1 MFLERKLNS
10 YLFPD
15 FLIITRRRY
24 MLDFIKGSNLGLVLL
39 LFCFLVSACGPSPE
53 ERAPT
58 PPADLIHLIPS
69 DFTAASYFDMKYLRE
84 NSDLNLPD
92 HTGQN
97 FCAALASPENV
108 DEVLG
113 LVLPSTISADSGIQI
128 TAVTICRGNFDE
140 ETIMEQD
147 DYPVTSTQK
156 YKGFELSIFD
166 LGSDLQ
172 MTSTFLDET
181 TWVLS
186 MKDAGVKAV
195 IDYANSLATP
205 PFADLG
211 AALTDAFIF
220 TMMKCE
226 YEACTAHVHISLTK
240 GSEGPISMIQ
250 LYQFENAERAADAL
264 PEIRAR
270 QEEGILTFYGSGT
283 NPVPIIGDS
292 TTQEGRFIKIEGTIP
307 VEDLPRM
314 FE

>member
-1 MFLERKLNS
+1 MAKRL
-10 YLFPD
+10 
-15 FLIITRRRY
+15 
-24 MLDFIKGSNLGLVLL
+24 
-39 LFCFLVSACGPSPE
+39 
-53 ERAPT
+53 T
-58 PPADLIHLIPS
+58 PPPH
-69 DFTAASYFDMKYLRE
+69 
-84 NSDLNLPD
+84 
-92 HTGQN
+92 
-97 FCAALASPENV
+97 
-108 DEVLG
+108 
-113 LVLPSTISADSGIQI
+113 
-128 TAVTICRGNFDE
+128 
-140 ETIMEQD
+140 
-147 DYPVTSTQK
+147 
-156 YKGFELSIFD
+156 
-166 LGSDLQ
+166 
-172 MTSTFLDET
+172 
-181 TWVLS
+181 
-186 MKDAGVKAV
+186 
-195 IDYANSLATP
+195 
-205 PFADLG
+205 ADLG